1 MSSAGPAPHL
11 STPFVRPGES
21 EAQPPV
27 TSTREH
33 TYHAVAFVEN
43 LPLRE
48 MSAEI
53 IGGTLPVAASG
64 RPLHELRRPLGQG
77 EVFYFSFGAIVFR
90 DAAPGERAAE
100 IARLGRRRALV
111 SAAEETVRVRESSGA
126 SLGVNNGC
134 LTVDTLTPGR
144 SQIIALTVA
153 QSAAA
158 EYYERIV
165 EEMFER
171 TATWVDRLEKS
182 GTVEMSVRP
191 LHRFIGHAVG
201 IRSEVIAVLH
211 LLDKPDETWDD
222 PSMDAIYDDLRDEF
236 DLVDRHDA
244 LEHKLKNVQESLE
257 LILDVARDRRL
268 FLLELSIVVLIL
280 LEIVLSLVRPL

>member
-1 MSSAGPAPHL
+1 MTAA
-11 STPFVRPGES
+11 
-21 EAQPPV
+21 
-27 TSTREH
+27 REH
-33 TYHAVAFVEN
+33 EYHAIAFVEN
-43 LPLRE
+43 FPLRE
-48 MSAEI
+48 MSADI
-53 IGGTLPVAASG
+53 TGAAMPVPVSG
-64 RPLHELRRPLGQG
+64 RPLSDLRRPLGEG

-90 DAAPGERAAE
+90 DIAPDDREAE
-100 IARLGRRRALV
+100 IARLGRKRPLV
-111 SAAEETVRVRESSGA
+111 PAADETVRVRVYPGA
-126 SLGVNNGC
+126 PLGVNDGC

-144 SQIIALTVA
+144 SRIIALTVA

-165 EEMFER
+165 DEMFER
-171 TATWVDRLEKS
+171 TAGWVDGLEKR

-201 IRSEVIAVLH
+201 IRSEVITVLH

-236 DLVDRHDA
+236 DLGDRHDA

-268 FLLELSIVVLIL
+268 FLLEASVVALIL
-280 LEIVLSLVRPL
+280 LEIVLSLVRSH